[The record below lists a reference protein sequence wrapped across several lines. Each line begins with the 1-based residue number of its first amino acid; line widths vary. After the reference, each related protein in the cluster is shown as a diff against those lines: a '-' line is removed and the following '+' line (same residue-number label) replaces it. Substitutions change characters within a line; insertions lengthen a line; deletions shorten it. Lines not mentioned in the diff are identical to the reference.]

1 MVRKQTIMIHTFSL
15 FFLTN
20 RSLFYITMFYK
31 GTIMTDLT
39 DTLGLILIV
48 VIPIILLIFLLKQL
62 PSKGAIG
69 EKRVAH
75 ILKKLPEDKY
85 KVINNILI
93 QNNGYTT
100 QIDHIVISIYGIFV
114 IETKTYQ
121 GWIYGGENSDY
132 WTQNIY
138 GHKYQLRNPIHQNY
152 GHIKTIKNILQ
163 EYPGLPYISIV
174 AFSRQASLGVSS
186 KTPVIYWNQ
195 ILPVIYQ
202 FENRVLTERQV
213 EMLANL
219 ITASNLDSKETRK
232 EHKKTVRSNI
242 QKRKETIKSGKCTRC
257 GGTLVRRQG
266 KYGSFYGCSNYPK
279 CKYILK

>member
-1 MVRKQTIMIHTFSL
+1 
-15 FFLTN
+15 
-20 RSLFYITMFYK
+20 MFYK

>member
-1 MVRKQTIMIHTFSL
+1 MSEIFATIGSVLIIALPF
-15 FFLTN
+15 
-20 RSLFYITMFYK
+20 
-31 GTIMTDLT
+31 
-39 DTLGLILIV
+39 TLIA
-48 VIPIILLIFLLKQL
+48 LLWKLL
-62 PSKGAIG
+62 PSKGAMG
-69 EKRVAH
+69 EKRVANL
-75 ILKKLPEDKY
+75 LKKLPEDRY
-85 KVINNILI
+85 KVINNLLI

-100 QIDHIVISIYGIFV
+100 QIDHIVVSVYGIFV
-114 IETKTYQ
+114 IETKTYK

-138 GHKYQLRNPIHQNY
+138 GNKYQLRNPIHQNY
-152 GHIKTIKNILQ
+152 GHIKAIKNILH
-163 EYPGLPYISIV
+163 EYPGLPYISII

-186 KTPVIYWNQ
+186 NTPVIYWSQ

-202 FENRVLTERQV
+202 FENKILTERQV

-232 EHKKTVRSNI
+232 EHVKSVRSNI
-242 QKRKETIKSGKCTRC
+242 QKRNETINSGKCPRC

-279 CKYILK
+279 CKYTLK